1 MWSSPEGRGGQEGS
15 TTCFMGRVARGGRA
29 AHAVAPGSAGH
40 QDAAIGFRVQFVVI
54 GFRVQFGERQSP
66 SCCSIE
72 QEVTLRATSLPDSC
86 ERPLPR
92 QP

>member
-1 MWSSPEGRGGQEGS
+1 MRSSPEGRGGQEGS

-29 AHAVAPGSAGH
+29 AHAVAQGSAGH
-40 QDAAIGFRVQFVVI
+40 QDVVI

-72 QEVTLRATSLPDSC
+72 QEVTLRATSLPVSC
-86 ERPLPR
+86 ERPLPC